1 MKRIIASAV
10 ILAAIISFSIWG
22 TFRVNSVTEE
32 MITLLEQAQVQ
43 NDARQRQ
50 ALENT
55 IKDIE
60 EYFDDHE
67 RIFYLL
73 LRRDLIYAPHQ
84 SIHMLSSYN
93 TLEGEEDLSAEI
105 QRTITH
111 LKEVR
116 GLFFSVI

>member
-55 IKDIE
+55 ITEIE

-73 LRRDLIYAPHQ
+73 LRRDLI
-84 SIHMLSSYN
+84 
-93 TLEGEEDLSAEI
+93 
-105 QRTITH
+105 
-111 LKEVR
+111 
-116 GLFFSVI
+116 